1 MMLWQASQTGFRHG
15 AEHLFATPSNLD
27 MQDQLRIHTVSVPRD
42 HHDDPEKME
51 RLLLKLARTQR
62 QRDSQVARC
71 KTLEACLTTY
81 QAALIKTS
89 QSPKKAPAN
98 TRRRHDLDRY

>member
-1 MMLWQASQTGFRHG
+1 MAKALAVQDMLQV
-15 AEHLFATPSNLD
+15 
-27 MQDQLRIHTVSVPRD
+27 HTASVPKEQDADR
-42 HHDDPEKME
+42 ME
-51 RLLLKLARTQR
+51 RLLLKLSRTQR

-81 QAALIKTS
+81 QAALVKSS

-98 TRRRHDLDRY
+98 SRRRHELERY